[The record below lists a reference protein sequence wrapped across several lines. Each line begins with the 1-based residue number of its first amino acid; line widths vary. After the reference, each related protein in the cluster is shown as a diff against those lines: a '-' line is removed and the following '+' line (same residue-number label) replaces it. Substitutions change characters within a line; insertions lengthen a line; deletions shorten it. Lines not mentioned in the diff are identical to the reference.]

1 MNNYDYYKNM
11 IEENLAD
18 KLPSVAPQVQVL
30 WDSMNYSVKSGG
42 KRLRPVLLL
51 ACADFAGGNP
61 EEALPFA
68 CAIEYIHTY
77 SLIHDDLP
85 AMDDDDLRR
94 GNPTNHKVYGEA
106 MAILAGDGLL
116 NTAYEIMLQ
125 DAAGL
130 KEDSEKLHRHVMAV
144 LEVSRN
150 AGIHGMIAGQV
161 ADMENEGKECS
172 EEMLNFIDSNKTGA
186 LLKAPILAGLYIGNA
201 PEAVRT
207 DFEQYAELV
216 GRAFQ
221 ISDDIL
227 DVIGDEKVMG
237 KKLGK
242 DADHGKCNYATVLGL
257 EAAKDELHSL
267 TEKAVALM
275 EKYGDSAEFFIEL
288 AHKLERRKS

>member
-116 NTAYEIMLQ
+116 NTAHEIMLQ
-125 DAAGL
+125 DAAAL
-130 KEDSEKLHRHVMAV
+130 KDDSEKLHRHVMAA

-172 EEMLNFIDSNKTGA
+172 EEMLNFAVSLD
-186 LLKAPILAGLYIGNA
+186 KADA
-201 PEAVRT
+201 PPE
-207 DFEQYAELV
+207 DME
-216 GRAFQ
+216 
-221 ISDDIL
+221 
-227 DVIGDEKVMG
+227 
-237 KKLGK
+237 LGK
-242 DADHGKCNYATVLGL
+242 QFAQQVTLQCQ
-257 EAAKDELHSL
+257 
-267 TEKAVALM
+267 
-275 EKYGDSAEFFIEL
+275 
-288 AHKLERRKS
+288 

>member
-116 NTAYEIMLQ
+116 NTAHEIMLQ

-130 KEDSEKLHRHVMAV
+130 K
-144 LEVSRN
+144 
-150 AGIHGMIAGQV
+150 
-161 ADMENEGKECS
+161 
-172 EEMLNFIDSNKTGA
+172 
-186 LLKAPILAGLYIGNA
+186 
-201 PEAVRT
+201 
-207 DFEQYAELV
+207 
-216 GRAFQ
+216 
-221 ISDDIL
+221 
-227 DVIGDEKVMG
+227 
-237 KKLGK
+237 
-242 DADHGKCNYATVLGL
+242 
-257 EAAKDELHSL
+257 
-267 TEKAVALM
+267 
-275 EKYGDSAEFFIEL
+275 
-288 AHKLERRKS
+288 